1 MGFLSEIK
9 RRNVLRMALLYGL
22 AAWLVMQVAD
32 VVIGLAMLP
41 PWAGQA
47 VLGVLAIGFP
57 IALVFAWVY
66 EITPEGVK
74 LEKDVD
80 RSASMTQVTGRR
92 MDFIVIAVLAAA
104 VIVFAFDKWWLV
116 PGNAFRPPPNS
127 IAVMAFANMSPDP
140 DQEFFSDGIS
150 EELLSLLAKIPEL
163 RVISRTSAFSF
174 KGKDVKLTD
183 VARELNVAHI
193 LEGSIRKTGDQVR
206 ITAQLIDTQTDIH
219 LWSETYDR
227 TLDDIFAIQDEIA
240 ATVVNKLKV
249 TLLGAAPKIDETDPQ
264 AFALYL
270 QGRFLSRQGTP
281 ENWERAIAMFER
293 ALAIDPEYPAAWVGL
308 ANVYG
313 RQADNSLRPV
323 EEGYALSRQAATRA
337 LAIDPDYAPAHSRL
351 GWIAMHNQGDLAL
364 AARHYQRALE
374 LDATD
379 TGILFSA
386 ASLAESLGRLE
397 QAIALEEYALARDP
411 LDPVAHNNQGDSYLS
426 AGRFD
431 EAITAFRT
439 ALTLSPGYIG
449 AHYRIGVALL
459 LKGEPEAALEAMQ
472 QEPFR
477 AWRLVGLAMAYTSLE
492 RQAESDAALTELI
505 DDYEQDAAYNIA
517 YVIAFRGETDRA
529 FAWLDKAVEYNDPG
543 LAEIVNE
550 PLFANV
556 RSDPRWIPFLERIG
570 KAPQQLA
577 PIEFEVRPTSQAT
590 PLTRLTQN
598 RRR

>member
-1 MGFLSEIK
+1 MGLLSEIK
-9 RRNVLRMALLYGL
+9 RRNVLRMALLYGV
-22 AAWLVMQVAD
+22 AAWLIMQVAD
-32 VVIGLAMLP
+32 VVIGLANLP
-41 PWAGQA
+41 AWSGQA
-47 VLGVLAIGFP
+47 VLGVLAVGFP
-57 IALVFAWVY
+57 IALVFAWIY

-80 RSASMTQVTGRR
+80 RSASITDATGRR

-104 VIVFAFDKWWLV
+104 VIVFAYDKWWLG

-127 IAVMAFANMSPDP
+127 IAVLAFANMSPDP

-150 EELLSLLAKIPEL
+150 EELLSLLASIPEL

-193 LEGSIRKTGDQVR
+193 LEGSIRKTGDQIR
-206 ITAQLIDTQTDIH
+206 ITAQLIETQTDTH

-227 TLDDIFAIQDEIA
+227 TLDDIFMIQDEIA
-240 ATVVNKLKV
+240 ATVVDKLKL
-249 TLLGAAPKIDETDPQ
+249 TLLGVAPSVDETDPQ

-281 ENWERAIAMFER
+281 ENWEQAITMFKQ
-293 ALAIDPEYPAAWVGL
+293 ALAIDPEYAAAWVGL

-323 EEGYALSRQAATRA
+323 EEGYALSYQAATRA
-337 LAIDPDYAPAHSRL
+337 LEINPDYAPAHSRL
-351 GWIAMHNQGDLAL
+351 GWITMHNQGDLVS
-364 AARHYQRALE
+364 AARHYQRAVE
-374 LDATD
+374 LDPTD
-379 TGILFSA
+379 TGVMFSA

-397 QAIALEEYALARDP
+397 QAIALEEYAVVRDP

-431 EAITAFRT
+431 QSIVAFRT
-439 ALTLSPGYIG
+439 ALRLSPGYIG

-459 LKGEPEAALEAMQ
+459 LKGEPNAALEAMQ
-472 QEPFR
+472 QEPFK
-477 AWRLVGLAMAYTSLE
+477 AWRLIGLAMAHHALDQ
-492 RQAESDAALTELI
+492 QAESDAALAELI
-505 DDYEQDAAYNIA
+505 QRYEQDAAYNIA
-517 YVIAFRGETDRA
+517 YVIAFRGENDRA
-529 FAWLDKAVEYNDPG
+529 FEWLDKAVVYNDPG

-550 PLFANV
+550 PLFGNI
-556 RSDPRWIPFLERIG
+556 RDDPRWLALLERIG
-570 KAPQQLA
+570 KTPAQLA
-577 PIEFEVRPTSQAT
+577 AVQFEVWP
-590 PLTRLTQN
+590 PE
-598 RRR
+598 